1 MKKEMKKET
10 KKGKKKEERKKKKSM
25 KMKMISSVHDSLDR
39 YVIRLKPCRMMIL
52 QFSNSMMSS
61 FQAICAYQEAQLTS
75 PNLIE
80 IYSRVNHINSL
91 LNLITLIIG

>member
-1 MKKEMKKET
+1 
-10 KKGKKKEERKKKKSM
+10 M
-25 KMKMISSVHDSLDR
+25 KMKMTSSVHDSLDR